1 MKKRKQNAQIGLKKQ
16 NKTNTYL
23 AINVVFRGSHVRSS
37 TRTITRGCSW
47 TIVLWLLPLYS
58 FTAVTENTSDS
69 QARCWFNFY
78 FPWQYLKRFPRPNEV
93 SSISLRP
100 VVIVSYSS
108 CKVWLALSAHPL
120 LLSMSFYS
128 VAPPSLHEVV
138 LSFFFKNR
146 KKSKKERQQVFC
158 SQHQRVYLL
167 D

>member
-1 MKKRKQNAQIGLKKQ
+1 MFKKQ

-23 AINVVFRGSHVRSS
+23 AINVVFRGSHVQSS

-69 QARCWFNFY
+69 QARCWFNFS

-93 SSISLRP
+93 SSVSLRP

-138 LSFFFKNR
+138 LSFFFKKTEKKAR
-146 KKSKKERQQVFC
+146 KKGSRFSAPNTNASTFSTNLRC
-158 SQHQRVYLL
+158 LA
-167 D
+167 